1 MECGK
6 SLALPKD
13 IPWKRL
19 AYSLDMTDVVMD
31 MGLPPSLPPKWK
43 SSLAVF
49 YYEVPEED
57 TIDDYP
63 DRRLVFL
70 KVSASITGF
79 NPCEAPMIDRT
90 TSIPSSGPVSSG
102 DVAEGEYNAWRHSLL
117 SGWAARYFPC
127 YGAILQVSVYP
138 HKNDLEFSETSEGIA
153 DFTIPSYTH
162 MPLPE
167 LNIVYE
173 KIPYI
178 MDFEPKK
185 REIFEAKSESGEF
198 LTASSSKLN
207 TGKSHSDTKTLS
219 VSAEISAGSGGVGGS
234 VGVGYQKTTQDIN
247 STNKEWSR
255 EKRESFSHTTSLNQI
270 YSIFDG
276 YHLGSNRAMFVI
288 QPRPHMVDSDFNLID
303 GLRRLEGIQD
313 VFLVVSVP
321 KENKG
326 LCVQAHL
333 DTGHI
338 IEHKDYIAR
347 VKKESEMSLED
358 YEKTVEILNIPLD
371 EIDLSL
377 EGMVN
382 LFNTYNNLEE
392 DEYTRHMTTVE
403 VVERYLVIKFMG
415 REIKRTRLPDVERS
429 DEELETILA
438 DIKNRFFPITADGSE
453 QPLEKLYVIYDKVI
467 SRTDRGMFM
476 TRRIVQNCA
485 LFDKETGLLNPTIH
499 SGELPHAEVADSS
512 FTYEASIAL
521 VAAPD
526 SDDLRDRAKKS
537 ALVHSYNK
545 LSNQMMKNMLNAYS
559 SSAFKPKGV
568 SLTETEMFKKSMM
581 RKLVNMPD
589 YHPANMELSKLKDI
603 DKKTLEQLK
612 KFGVK
617 RIKDLFVSKPMRA
630 AKAGKAEKVP
640 YTIILDLQNK
650 ILGGKTP
657 KESENNLKQQSAQK
671 KQPTNK
677 KEESKK

>member
-31 MGLPPSLPPKWK
+31 MGLPPRLPPKWK

-70 KVSASITGF
+70 KVSASVTGF
-79 NPCEAPMIDRT
+79 NPCEAPVIDRT
-90 TSIPSSGPVSSG
+90 TSIPSNEPVSSG

-153 DFTIPSYTH
+153 YTH

-234 VGVGYQKTTQDIN
+234 VGVDYQKTTQDIN

-276 YHLGSNRAMFVI
+276 YHLGTNRAMFVI
-288 QPRPHMVDSDFNLID
+288 QPRPHMMDSDFNLID

-338 IEHKDYIAR
+338 NEHEEYIAR

-358 YEKTVEILNIPLD
+358 YEKTLEILNIPLD

-382 LFNTYNNLEE
+382 VFNIYNNLEE
-392 DEYTRHMTTVE
+392 DEYTRHRTTVE
-403 VVERYLVIKFMG
+403 VVGRDLVIKFG
-415 REIKRTRLPDVERS
+415 DIEIMRMRFSDVERP

-438 DIKNRFFPITADGSE
+438 DIKNRFFPITTDGSE

-467 SRTDRGMFM
+467 SRRDRGMFM

-512 FTYEASIAL
+512 FTYEASMAL
-521 VAAPD
+521 VSAPNH
-526 SDDLRDRAKKS
+526 DDLRDPAKKS

-568 SLTETEMFKKSMM
+568 SLTETEMFK
-581 RKLVNMPD
+581 RNLTLKLVNMPD

-657 KESENNLKQQSAQK
+657 RESENNLKQQSAQK

-677 KEESKK
+677 KEEYKK